1 MAWPL
6 LSLMPKEYRFAD
18 TFFDAKVEAN
28 TFFDA
33 KEHRFAGTFFDAK
46 ESTQRKA
53 PRIARKPA
61 ANSML

>member
-1 MAWPL
+1 
-6 LSLMPKEYRFAD
+6 MPKNTIPAN

-33 KEHRFAGTFFDAK
+33 KEPKWKPILSLMPKKA
-46 ESTQRKA
+46 QRKA